1 MRNYSTADPEHNTY
15 ALAIADAIG
24 RHTDAARQ
32 AALEGREPEP
42 TAIEIPGGGRWAL
55 SRSRVAPRWVV
66 ARDGDD
72 KAFRFADGVDAV
84 AAVMRAC
91 DTERPLALLL
101 TDAGEE
107 EARVI
112 AHA

>member
-24 RHTDAARQ
+24 RHTEAARK
-32 AALEGREPEP
+32 AAEMGTEPEP
-42 TAIEIPGGGRWAL
+42 TIVEVPGGRWTL
-55 SRSRVAPRWVV
+55 TYGDVVPRWQVQ
-66 ARDGDD
+66 RSDG
-72 KAFRFADGVDAV
+72 KTLRFDQGIDPV

-91 DTERPLALLL
+91 DNERPIPFVL
-101 TDAGEE
+101 TDEGE
-107 EARVI
+107 AAAQVI